1 MLLQC
6 LRLGIST
13 GNYGLILTNLMN
25 DIIMGPP
32 QISMDPVGFRI
43 IDPEYINIMITGHQQ
58 SMFADLEEK
67 FRIRNCTKVCR
78 ACWCKGNPY
87 CRLYL
92 CGAGLP
98 GTFRLL

>member
-1 MLLQC
+1 MDMLLQC

-43 IDPEYINIMITGHQQ
+43 
-58 SMFADLEEK
+58 L
-67 FRIRNCTKVCR
+67 IRNI
-78 ACWCKGNPY
+78 
-87 CRLYL
+87 
-92 CGAGLP
+92 
-98 GTFRLL
+98 